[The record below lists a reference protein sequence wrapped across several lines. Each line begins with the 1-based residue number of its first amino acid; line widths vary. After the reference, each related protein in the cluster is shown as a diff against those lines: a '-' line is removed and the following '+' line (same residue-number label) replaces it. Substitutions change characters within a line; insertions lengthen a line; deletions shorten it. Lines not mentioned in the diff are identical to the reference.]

1 MVGNT
6 TYMFTIQVN
15 GATATAAL
23 NHVTQTAGQ
32 TSSMFDKLSS
42 SIRKMGECAFAFNNI
57 NQGLQGLSSKL
68 DSLLE
73 PGAALNASMSD
84 LSAVTGQT
92 GKGLKQIEKYARQA
106 AKTFGGSAA
115 DSVEAYKL
123 VLSQLGPEIAQ
134 VPKALAL
141 MGSHIKTTSKTMGND
156 TKAASEVLTTAM
168 NQFQVSLADPMK
180 AAEEMGKM
188 MNIMAAAAKAGSAEL
203 PAIKA
208 ALEQS
213 GMAAKMAGISFA
225 ETNAAIQVLDKAGKK
240 GSEGGVALRNVMAT
254 LAQGRFL
261 PKDVQEELVAVG
273 INVDTLTDKS
283 LSLAQRLKPLKAVME
298 DGALISKLFGKEN
311 ANAALALL
319 SGLDAMNQYT
329 TAIQGTN
336 TATEQANIIMDSY
349 PERMS
354 RQKAFVDD
362 LKITLFNFTG
372 AIMPYVKGVVAFFQG
387 TASVMM
393 GVNAMACF
401 SESAWAIAI
410 KARAKALVKST
421 GAIYASVT
429 SMGFYNAL
437 TLASVGTT
445 YAFSYALRAVGK
457 AIYSIPII
465 GWIAAG
471 ISLVIAGIKIL
482 WEKSEGFRRIMF
494 ATFEVVKAVFY
505 NIGVALKSVW
515 DNVLKPVFTGLWK
528 AAKWVAGGI
537 WSALKWCWNGIIA
550 GFKAV
555 GNFFVS
561 LWEGVMSGVSVVGD
575 FFAGIWNW
583 ISESCST
590 VAEYISKA
598 FAWIAE
604 PIKKVFSGIWDFFKG
619 IWEKITGALN
629 KFFGWIGKMWN
640 KLFPKEKFKDIGEAA
655 EKGLAKGSESFRKSQ
670 EQKKKQ
676 EQPVTVPQI
685 AAEQEPKVVSKTYTS
700 STKQFKPG
708 KTGAE
713 KIDLNNIKGS
723 TDYGAI
729 ASKMAT
735 VKIAGLAST
744 GQSSLKPAVI
754 PGFSQ
759 KPESVS
765 GSLVNGSDKSLKLEV
780 QKEKSDY
787 LKNISMNV
795 RKAAAGIALLTSLSS
810 VPFASS
816 AMDVTQSVQADQLKG
831 ERTENTLQTSGQP
844 YHERRDKKVQFGK
857 FCEQV
862 IINVPEGTPKESV
875 DFILKELMKKLNGG
889 NDEI

>member
-1 MVGNT
+1 MGGNS
-6 TYMFTIQVN
+6 TYTFTISIN
-15 GATATAAL
+15 GAMAMATL
-23 NHVTQTAGQ
+23 NNVSGVASN
-32 TSSMFDKLSS
+32 TSGMFDRLSA
-42 SIRKMGECAFAFNNI
+42 SIQKMGSCAVAFNNI

-68 DSLLE
+68 DSLSE

-92 GKGLKQIEKYARQA
+92 GKGLKQIEGYARQA

-115 DSVEAYKL
+115 DSVESYKL
-123 VLSQLGPEIAQ
+123 VLSQLGLEIAQ
-134 VPKALAL
+134 VPAALAE
-141 MGSHIKTTSKTMGND
+141 MGRHIATTSKTMGGD
-156 TKAASEVLTTAM
+156 TKAAAEVLTTAM
-168 NQFQVSLADPMK
+168 NQFQVSLDDPMR
-180 AAEEMGKM
+180 AAGEMGRM
-188 MNIMAAAAKAGSAEL
+188 MNIMAAAAQAGSAEL

-240 GSEGGVALRNVMAT
+240 GSEGGVALRNVMST

-261 PKDVQEELVAVG
+261 PKDVLEELAAVG
-273 INVDTLTDKS
+273 VNVDTLTNKS
-283 LSLAQRLKPLKAVME
+283 LSLTQRLKPLQAVMD

-319 SGLDAMNQYT
+319 SGLDTVDRYT
-329 TAIQGTN
+329 ASIQGTN
-336 TATEQANIIMDSY
+336 AAVKMAETVMSNYNEKL
-349 PERMS
+349 S
-354 RQKAFVDD
+354 RQKAFIDD
-362 LKITLFNFTG
+362 LKITLFNFAG
-372 AIMPYVKGVVAFFQG
+372 NIMPYVKGTVTFFQG
-387 TASVMM
+387 TASVLM

-401 SESAWAIAI
+401 SESALALAI
-410 KARAKALVKST
+410 RTRTKALWNGTKAMAST
-421 GAIYASVT
+421 VT
-429 SMGFYNAL
+429 SMGFYNVM
-437 TLASVGTT
+437 TLASVATT
-445 YAFSYALRAVGK
+445 YALSYAFRAVGK

-471 ISLVIAGIKIL
+471 ISLVVAGIKLL
-482 WEKSEGFRRIMF
+482 WTKSEGFRRTMF

-505 NIGVALKSVW
+505 NIGVVLSSVW
-515 DNVLKPVFTGLWK
+515 NNILKPIFTAWWNMV
-528 AAKWVAGGI
+528 KWVANGI
-537 WSALKWCWNGIIA
+537 WTVLKWCWNGIIA

-561 LWEGVMSGVSVVGD
+561 LWDGIMSGVSAVGD
-575 FFAGIWNW
+575 FFSGIWNW
-583 ISESCST
+583 LTETCGT
-590 VAEYISKA
+590 VAESISRA
-598 FAWIAE
+598 FAWIVE

-619 IWEKITGALN
+619 IWEKITGALS

-685 AAEQEPKVVSKTYTS
+685 AAEQEPKMVSKTYTS
-700 STKQFKPG
+700 LTKQTKSE
-708 KTGAE
+708 KTSTE

-744 GQSSLKPAVI
+744 GQSSSKLTASPAV
-754 PGFSQ
+754 SRQ
-759 KPESVS
+759 SESIS
-765 GSLVNGSDKSLKLEV
+765 GSLVNGTDKSLKLEE

-787 LKNISMNV
+787 LKDISMNV

-810 VPFASS
+810 MPFTSPAMSVP
-816 AMDVTQSVQADQLKG
+816 QNIQADQLKG
-831 ERTENTLQTSGQP
+831 ERTENTLLASGQP
-844 YHERRDKKVQFGK
+844 YRERKDPKVQFGK
-857 FCEQV
+857 FCDQV
-862 IINVPEGTPKESV
+862 VIHVPEGTSKESV
-875 DFILKELMKKLNGG
+875 DFIMNELMKRINGG
-889 NDEI
+889 IDGA